1 MLNYIENKKKMLK
14 INKNKLAIYLTLIL
28 LLLAIGTVIW
38 DGLGILYTGSE
49 NIFYNYFYGR
59 IMRDYQ
65 PIEYKAKQ
73 LSNLPVEA
81 IISRVWGDE
90 AKTAIMVSW
99 AENGARKCDLEV
111 LEPNNSTSY
120 GIFMLNSVHFKKGY
134 TEADF
139 KDCVKNVQIAKKF
152 YDEAGW
158 HLWTAWKNKSYLAYK
173 K

>member
-1 MLNYIENKKKMLK
+1 MK
-14 INKNKLAIYLTLIL
+14 INKNKLATYLVIALLIL
-28 LLLAIGTVIW
+28 MTLGIIW
-38 DGLGILYTGSE
+38 NGLGLLYAESE
-49 NIFYNYFYGR
+49 NLFFNYFYGR
-59 IMRDYQ
+59 AMRDYQ
-65 PIEYKAKQ
+65 FIEYKAKQ
-73 LSNLPVEA
+73 LSELPVEA
-81 IISRVWGDE
+81 IISRVWGNE

-111 LEPNNSTSY
+111 AEPNGSVSY

-152 YDEAGW
+152 YNESGW
-158 HLWTAWKNKSYLAYK
+158 HLWSAWRNKSYLAYK